1 LCQTLV
7 ITADTSL
14 DEEPAR
20 LPDHG
25 SNGGNVSIF
34 KTVFT
39 LVVTLT
45 ISAICLGQSEKPL
58 LLRSPS
64 VSRTHVA
71 FSYGCDIWIV
81 SREGGAARR
90 LTASIGI
97 ETHLVFSPDGSQVA
111 FPGEYDGNQ
120 DVYVVATGGGVP
132 RRLTYH
138 PGPDEVAGWTPDG
151 KRIMFRSLRS
161 SYTFG
166 ASNSSQFQL
175 GGGPK
180 RDPCREGLRRFVF
193 G

>member
-1 LCQTLV
+1 L
-7 ITADTSL
+7 
-14 DEEPAR
+14 
-20 LPDHG
+20 
-25 SNGGNVSIF
+25 
-34 KTVFT
+34 
-39 LVVTLT
+39 
-45 ISAICLGQSEKPL
+45 LGQGEKPL

-71 FSYGCDIWIV
+71 FSCAGDIWIV

-97 ETHLVFSPDGSQVA
+97 ETHPVFSPDGSQVA
-111 FPGEYDGNQ
+111 FTGEYDGNQ

-166 ASNSSQFQL
+166 GVQLFTIPVEGGSQARSL
-175 GGGPK
+175 
-180 RDPCREGLRRFVF
+180 
-193 G
+193 